1 MEHTLSGVGVLDK
14 AVAILAVTGSAPA
27 TLADLVEGTGQ
38 SRATAH
44 RLAVALETHGLLRR
58 GADGRFVLGAG
69 LIALGLLAA
78 EALPLEAFARP
89 VLTGLRDRT
98 GESAQLYVRDGD
110 ARRCLVA
117 VDSPHELR
125 TIVAAGAL
133 LPLGR
138 GSAGRILGGVDV
150 GGSGW
155 LETIGDREA
164 GVASVSAPVHDS
176 AGAVIAA
183 ISVSGPVERIGKTPG
198 VRHGSHVVAAAAD
211 LEAALA
217 QP

>member
-1 MEHTLSGVGVLDK
+1 MLDK
-14 AVAILAVTGSAPA
+14 AIAILAASGTAPA
-27 TLADLVEGTGQ
+27 TLADLVLRTGQ

-58 GADGRFVLGAG
+58 GADGRFVLGSR
-69 LIALGLLAA
+69 LIALGLAAA
-78 EALPLEAFARP
+78 EAFPLEALARP
-89 VLTGLRDRT
+89 VLMGLRDRT
-98 GESAQLYVRDGD
+98 GESAQIYVREGD

-125 TIVAAGAL
+125 TIVAAGAI

-138 GSAGRILGGVDV
+138 GSAGRILSGAEVDR
-150 GGSGW
+150 SGW
-155 LETIGDREA
+155 VETIGDREA
-164 GVASVSAPVHDS
+164 GVASVSAPIRDLGGV
-176 AGAVIAA
+176 VIAA

-198 VRHGSHVVAAAAD
+198 VRHGTHVVAAAAD
-211 LEAALA
+211 LEAALN

>member
-1 MEHTLSGVGVLDK
+1 M
-14 AVAILAVTGSAPA
+14 
-27 TLADLVEGTGQ
+27 
-38 SRATAH
+38 
-44 RLAVALETHGLLRR
+44 
-58 GADGRFVLGAG
+58 
-69 LIALGLLAA
+69 IALGLAAA
-78 EALPLEAFARP
+78 EAFPLEALARP
-89 VLTGLRDRT
+89 VLMGLRDET
-98 GESAQLYVRDGD
+98 GESAQIYVREGD

-138 GSAGRILGGVDV
+138 GSAGRILAGVEV
-150 GGSGW
+150 GRSGW

-164 GVASVSAPVHDS
+164 GVASVSAPVRDLG
-176 AGAVIAA
+176 GAVIAA
-183 ISVSGPVERIGKTPG
+183 ISVSGPVERIGGTPG
-198 VRHGSHVVAAAAD
+198 DRHGSQVVAAAVD